1 MCRVAMGC
9 LCNSKPDLYFVIAG
23 FCPCQAWSEGT
34 GDPCAFLPAE
44 AELWLPLLLG
54 AAVFVFL
61 AAAAF
66 EVIWAPL
73 AVVDAHTLGCEGV
86 IVTVQGPICRLP
98 KFLVHHIHRNVSF
111 RFQRTGLSW
120 LDGPQRIAGKVKRL
134 SRCKLQLPP
143 QPEQPPYDCATSKGF
158 LGVSSGYGPM
168 LLQLWILLF
177 SLLLVPTSLA
187 VAMLSRNDARHVLVT
202 AVLFFVLPLMVCA
215 AALHPVVAWLLQ
227 RHRTPLQEAC
237 REYLSGLSTGSATIL
252 PEDPDHPKN
261 QGLSIQA
268 LQHFWE
274 HFKHFL
280 LERNMH
286 FVVANIVKPLTE
298 KRQTSF
304 VSLLQG
310 KSVSY
315 FVSHSWATPFQHFVQ
330 CLQRHAAFT
339 GALEPTY
346 WICSFANNQWDIAKE
361 IGTDVLD
368 SAFAKVLH
376 SDVQGV
382 VMVLD
387 QQVQPL
393 TRLLACLCLL
403 SAQEIR
409 YGPATWN
416 PLWQSEVC
424 GASLSSCWQ
433 VIASSDWSL
442 PRILVC

>member
-1 MCRVAMGC
+1 
-9 LCNSKPDLYFVIAG
+9 
-23 FCPCQAWSEGT
+23 
-34 GDPCAFLPAE
+34 
-44 AELWLPLLLG
+44 
-54 AAVFVFL
+54 
-61 AAAAF
+61 
-66 EVIWAPL
+66 
-73 AVVDAHTLGCEGV
+73 VVDAHTLGCEGV

-304 VSLLQG
+304 VGLLLG
-310 KSVSY
+310 KPVSY

-393 TRLLACLCLL
+393 TRVWCLFEFLLASDRQLGLVF
-403 SAQEIR
+403 
-409 YGPATWN
+409 ATD
-416 PLWQSEVC
+416 LGVLGDQ
-424 GASLSSCWQ
+424 GASPDIALQIGRELRTLQ
-433 VIASSDWSL
+433 VANCYASVEEDRQRIFQFIRDRMGSL
-442 PRILVC
+442 ATMDVQIRKQMSRILQQNVQNLANATEALLLEMG